1 MFDGQIFVVLVLF
14 SFCRVSESGGKGL
27 VVASP
32 AFMAVSMIVS
42 NRLVVL
48 VACLMILVIS
58 PSTVVFLA
66 LILLSSKLRDN
77 DGASVATGCG
87 SNSKDNKVELSYQCY
102 HCHQRSSP
110 CPPPDGTSAPL
121 VVARCMA
128 TAVGGFSSVVLF
140 VVALA
145 GMRCYKWLCFEV
157 PAVATAVSFAAV
169 GLTVAG
175 LSGLV
180 AAAILPFGLC
190 LVLFGGA
197 MVVDVIFGSWLYV
210 LCQICQIHCYVEE

>member
-1 MFDGQIFVVLVLF
+1 VFDGQIFVVLVLF

-87 SNSKDNKVELSYQCY
+87 SNSKDNKVELSY
-102 HCHQRSSP
+102 SMLSLPPTFVAMPSP
-110 CPPPDGTSAPL
+110 GWNIGTVS
-121 VVARCMA
+121 
-128 TAVGGFSSVVLF
+128 GGRVHDN
-140 VVALA
+140 
-145 GMRCYKWLCFEV
+145 
-157 PAVATAVSFAAV
+157 
-169 GLTVAG
+169 
-175 LSGLV
+175 SGRRV
-180 AAAILPFGLC
+180 RFCCVICGC
-190 LVLFGGA
+190 ISGGA
-197 MVVDVIFGSWLYV
+197 LPQTAAF
-210 LCQICQIHCYVEE
+210 